1 MLFQRDPVDDLHC
14 LVELDLKK
22 LVYDDG
28 KQQKDE
34 QEDDA
39 KRQTEIEQA
48 SAQIFVLLWR
58 KSHKSQR
65 TKAWSESSFQLQIF

>member
-48 SAQIFVLLWR
+48 SAQIFVLL
-58 KSHKSQR
+58 
-65 TKAWSESSFQLQIF
+65 